1 MGRKPQN
8 AADQSDVNLKFLVR
22 CQGERVAGWQVRV
35 PSWHPKGPST
45 KLFSDGVFGGE
56 PGSRQQALAYRDAMF
71 EGLPSS
77 IEHTR
82 KRFHSL
88 QANNSSGLPG
98 VNYITRHNPD
108 RQGQTEDPD
117 TGYIYWA
124 AYWNSQEGAQKRK
137 LFAVAEFGF
146 MGAWQKAVALRQE
159 KNGQQFSETELSQAH
174 ARCFERWQGLVRK
187 GILYAQFI
195 EDGQEVDPDVDS
207 QPQAYP
213 RQRG

>member
-1 MGRKPQN
+1 MNPLDSVDDPSG
-8 AADQSDVNLKFLVR
+8 DQADVNLKFLVR
-22 CQGERVAGWQVRV
+22 CQGERVSGWQVRV

-45 KLFSDGVFGGE
+45 KLFSDKVLGGE
-56 PGSRQQALAYRDAMF
+56 PQSRQQALVYRDAMF
-71 EGLPSS
+71 EGVPSS

-98 VNYITRHNPD
+98 VNYITRHNPG

-124 AYWNSQEGAQKRK
+124 AYWNSPEGVQKRK

-146 MGAWQKAVALRQE
+146 LGAWQRAVSLRQE
-159 KNGQQFSETELSQAH
+159 KTGQEFSKSELSQGH
-174 ARCFERWQGLVRK
+174 AMCFERWQGLVRK
-187 GILYAQFI
+187 GILYEQFV
-195 EDGQEVDPDVDS
+195 EQEQALAP